1 MTRAHM
7 KTSDPALRQYIELY
21 EHNTGT
27 LDANSAPVLN
37 ALRPRAL
44 EVLRDTPLPSRSTEG
59 YEKTPLDEMFAPD
72 YGVNVARV
80 NLPVDVAASF
90 RCDVPNLS
98 TLSACLANDA
108 FIPSR
113 DLAQRLPEGV
123 TFMSLAR
130 AAREMPELVGEHYA
144 TIAPL
149 DQAPVAL
156 NTLLAQDGVFIHVA
170 RGVRAEKALQLV
182 EILSAPVEMAVFRR
196 ILIVVEDDA
205 ELRLL
210 LCDHTQERTRRY
222 LASRIIEVKLGRNA
236 RIELCAIEESSPLTS
251 AWTGLYMSQDEGSE
265 SLLNT
270 TTLTCGTTRNDFG
283 VGLDGEHASAHLTG
297 MAIGGG
303 EMHIDNFTSVVHAA
317 PRCHSNQMFKYAL
330 DDRSRGA
337 FEGNI
342 FVAEGAVFTEAYQ
355 SNRNILASPDAMMHC
370 KPQLII
376 YNDDVKA
383 SHGATTGQLDND
395 ALFYMRQRGIPEAEA
410 RTMLMQAFMVDV
422 IDSVR
427 IPGLNERLRH
437 LVDRRFAGALGDC
450 KGCINLD

>member
-7 KTSDPALRQYIELY
+7 KTEDPALRQYIELY

-27 LDANSAPVLN
+27 LDAHSAPVMN

-44 EVLRDTPLPSRSTEG
+44 EVLRDTQLPSRSTEG

-108 FIPSR
+108 FVPSR

-130 AAREMPELVGEHYA
+130 AAREMPELVAGHYA

-149 DQAPVAL
+149 DQAAVAL

-170 RGVRAEKALQLV
+170 RGVRPDKALQLV

-210 LCDHTQERTRRY
+210 VCDHTQERTRRY

-236 RIELCAIEESSPLTS
+236 RLELCGIEESSPLTS
-251 AWTGLYMSQDEGSE
+251 AWSGLDMSQDAGS
-265 SLLNT
+265 
-270 TTLTCGTTRNDFG
+270 
-283 VGLDGEHASAHLTG
+283 
-297 MAIGGG
+297 
-303 EMHIDNFTSVVHAA
+303 
-317 PRCHSNQMFKYAL
+317 
-330 DDRSRGA
+330 
-337 FEGNI
+337 
-342 FVAEGAVFTEAYQ
+342 
-355 SNRNILASPDAMMHC
+355 
-370 KPQLII
+370 
-376 YNDDVKA
+376 
-383 SHGATTGQLDND
+383 
-395 ALFYMRQRGIPEAEA
+395 
-410 RTMLMQAFMVDV
+410 
-422 IDSVR
+422 
-427 IPGLNERLRH
+427 
-437 LVDRRFAGALGDC
+437 
-450 KGCINLD
+450 

>member
-1 MTRAHM
+1 MTPKMNTDA
-7 KTSDPALRQYIELY
+7 ALRQYIELY
-21 EHNTGT
+21 AHNTGT
-27 LDANSAPVLN
+27 LDAHSAPVLN
-37 ALRPRAL
+37 SLRPRAL
-44 EVLRDTPLPSRSTEG
+44 EVLKVGSLPSRSTEG

-72 YGVNVARV
+72 YGVNVSRV

-108 FIPSR
+108 FIPSK
-113 DLAQRLPEGV
+113 DLDQRLPEGV

-130 AAREMPELVGEHYA
+130 AAREMPELVGAHYA

-149 DQAPVAL
+149 DQTPVAL

-170 RGVRAEKALQLV
+170 KGVRAEKTLQLV

-196 ILIVVEDDA
+196 VLIVLEDDA

-236 RIELCAIEESSPLTS
+236 RFEMCAIEESSALTS
-251 AWTGLYMSQDEGSE
+251 SYSGLYMSQDAGSE
-265 SLLNT
+265 SQLNT
-270 TTLTCGTTRNDFG
+270 TTLTCGTARNDFG
-283 VGLDGEHASAHLTG
+283 VNLDGEHASTRLTG

-303 EMHIDNFTSVVHAA
+303 EMHIDNFTSVVHAS
-317 PRCHSNQMFKYAL
+317 PRCQSNQMFKYVL

-342 FVAEGAVFTEAYQ
+342 LVEEGAVFTEAYQ
-355 SNRNILASPDAMMHC
+355 TNRNILASPDATMHC

-383 SHGATTGQLDND
+383 SHGATTGQLDNE

-422 IDSVR
+422 IDSVH

-437 LVDRRFAGALGDC
+437 LVDRRFSGALGDC
-450 KGCINLD
+450 KGCAIEN